1 MKTCHVVGLA
11 SRLSLSFSKLA
22 TCRKPIL
29 LGLML
34 WLAPLA
40 LLAQTYSIDW
50 YKVAGGGGTSTGGV
64 YSVSGTAGQ
73 HDAGGPLTNGV
84 YSLTGGYWAL
94 PIAVQTTNAPTLA
107 IVPAAPGWAAIS
119 WTPSTPGFV
128 LQETTSLSPTNWINS
143 LSAATNPITVPAV
156 LPAKFYR
163 LNKP

>member
-1 MKTCHVVGLA
+1 MKTRQAISHLVAGVCLAYGLA
-11 SRLSLSFSKLA
+11 AHAQSGNGFDLS
-22 TCRKPIL
+22 
-29 LGLML
+29 
-34 WLAPLA
+34 WH
-40 LLAQTYSIDW
+40 
-50 YKVAGGGGTSTGGV
+50 KVAGGGGTSTGGV
-64 YSVSGTAGQ
+64 YPVSGTVGQ

-107 IVPAAPGWAAIS
+107 IIPAAPGWATIS
-119 WTPSTPGFV
+119 WTPPTPGFV

-156 LPAKFYR
+156 PPSKFYR